1 MSVVITGRAWKFG
14 DDINTDYMSPGFV
27 KNQPWEIVK
36 KSILH
41 IHPGFTAGFKPGDV
55 IVAGENFGCGSSREA
70 APANLKRLGVGCV
83 VAESFGRIF
92 LRNSIAIAFPVLI
105 CHGISAAFEEGEELE
120 LDFDHSR
127 VSNRTRGTA
136 ISGTPLPAELMR
148 IVAAGGM
155 IELLKKEAAGLGQ
168 EAAGRRPE
176 AGYSGA

>member
-1 MSVVITGRAWKFG
+1 MIIKGRAWKFG
-14 DDINTDYMSPGFV
+14 DDINTDYMAPGFV
-27 KNQPWEIVK
+27 KNQPWELQK

-70 APANLKRLGVGCV
+70 APANLKKLEVGCV

-105 CHGISAAFEEGEELE
+105 CKGITKAFEEGEELE
-120 LDFDHSR
+120 LDFAQSLVR
-127 VSNRTRGTA
+127 NLTRNTE
-136 ISGTPLPAELMR
+136 IRGTPLPPELVR

-155 IELLKKEAAGLGQ
+155 MQLLKAEAAQ
-168 EAAGRRPE
+168 QKE
-176 AGYSGA
+176 GAVHG

>member
-1 MSVVITGRAWKFG
+1 MSLVLRGRTWKFG
-14 DDINTDYMSPGFV
+14 DDINTDYMAPGFV
-27 KNQPWEIVK
+27 KNQPWELAK

-70 APANLKRLGVGCV
+70 APANLKRLEVGCV

-105 CHGISAAFEEGEELE
+105 CKGITSAFDEGEELE
-120 LDFDHSR
+120 LDFAQSLVR
-127 VSNRTRGTA
+127 NVTRDTE
-136 ISGTPLPAELMR
+136 IRGTPLPPELVR

-155 IELLKKEAAGLGQ
+155 MQLLKQ
-168 EAAGRRPE
+168 EAAQSKGVSH
-176 AGYSGA
+176 G